1 MPRQAVH
8 PRTAATVYLFLGV
21 CALIAAVWLAV
32 WPQPLAASGTRIAD
46 GKVVELRGN
55 DQVGWMPVIEF
66 SEPDG
71 AMVRWSG
78 GGQHKPAPYAV
89 GAHVRMVYVTANPTV
104 IAIAGFWAVYLPAVV
119 AGALGVIFCVFG
131 WLGRRAASSSRMA

>member
-8 PRTAATVYLFLGV
+8 PRTAATVYLILGV
-21 CALIAAVWLAV
+21 CALVVGVGLAV
-32 WPQPLAASGTRIAD
+32 WPQPLAASGTQIAD

-66 SEPDG
+66 SEPGG

-78 GGQHKPAPYAV
+78 GGQHKPAAYQV
-89 GAHVRMVYVTANPTV
+89 GAHVPMVYVTANPTV
-104 IAIAGFWAVYLPAVV
+104 IAIAGFWAVYLPAAV
-119 AGALGVIFCVFG
+119 AFALGVIFSAFG
-131 WLGRRAASSSRMA
+131 WFGRRATAFARAA